1 MAFVL
6 LAFMCMYVGRKLGW
20 WLSRSF
26 LYSAT
31 TPVAVFAC
39 VIWGCLVALMIRGLI
54 SWQQPHW
61 ILKIIFGFALGAYVA
76 IPNFGLVM
84 ESTIPDNT
92 MPRHQL
98 ISNVPLLT
106 FIVASVGLVFSL

>member
-6 LAFMCMYVGRKLGW
+6 LAFIFMYVGRKLGW
-20 WLSRSF
+20 SLSRGF

-31 TPVAVFAC
+31 TPVVVFAC
-39 VIWGCLVALMIRGLI
+39 VVWGSLVALMIRGLI
-54 SWQQPHW
+54 AWQQPHW

-84 ESTIPDNT
+84 ESTIPDHAV
-92 MPRHQL
+92 PRHQL
-98 ISNVPLLT
+98 ISNVPFLT
-106 FIVASVGLVFSL
+106 FIVASVGLAFLL